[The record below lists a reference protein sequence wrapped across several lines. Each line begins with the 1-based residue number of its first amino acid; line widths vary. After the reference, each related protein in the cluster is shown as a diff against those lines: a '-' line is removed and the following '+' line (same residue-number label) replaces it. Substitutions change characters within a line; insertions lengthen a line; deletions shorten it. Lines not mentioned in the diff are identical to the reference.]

1 MVSLENHPHFSWTPS
16 GQSSFS
22 GPLLDL
28 YRRLDNHFLAWAASY
43 RATEHLFPI
52 FIQAAE
58 LNKLEYFKNFPHL
71 VTFPVTLDAGEEN
84 MSRFTEGT
92 PMDVEGRVHLT
103 ALAPVQDVLTPAAC
117 YHCYIRYQGTRLD
130 APLFLTTRCACFR
143 RETHYL
149 PLRRQW
155 HFSMREIICVGGA
168 EEVKAFLESGRE
180 KVAAF
185 FESIRLPIK
194 WEDATDPFFRP
205 TRNPKALL
213 QRLDPVKKE
222 MIYGDGLDGLAGLA
236 IGSTNFHRNY
246 FGEAFRIERNGED
259 AFSGCIA
266 FGLERWIYAI
276 LDHYGEDPGN
286 WPTLEGA

>member
-1 MVSLENHPHFSWTPS
+1 MVSLENHPHFSWTAS

-28 YRRLDNHFLAWAASY
+28 YRRLDNHFLAWAAAY
-43 RATEHLFPI
+43 RAAEHQFPI
-52 FIQAAE
+52 FISAAE
-58 LNKLEYFKNFPHL
+58 LNKLDYFRNFPHL

-84 MSRFTEGT
+84 MSRFTGGT
-92 PMDVEGRVHLT
+92 PMDAEGRVRLT
-103 ALAPVQDVLTPAAC
+103 DLAPVQDVLTPAAC
-117 YHCYIRYQGTRLD
+117 YHCYIRFQGRTLD

-155 HFSMREIICVGGA
+155 HFSMREIICLGGA
-168 EEVKAFLESGRE
+168 EEVKGFLESGRE
-180 KVAAF
+180 KAASF
-185 FESIRLPIK
+185 FERIGLPIR

-205 TRNPKALL
+205 TKNPKYLL
-213 QRLDPVKKE
+213 QKLDPVKKE
-222 MIYGDGLDGLAGLA
+222 MIYGDGLA

-246 FGEAFRIERNGED
+246 FGEAFRIGRGGED

-276 LDHYGEDPGN
+276 LDHYGDDPRN
-286 WPTLEGA
+286 WPALEGA